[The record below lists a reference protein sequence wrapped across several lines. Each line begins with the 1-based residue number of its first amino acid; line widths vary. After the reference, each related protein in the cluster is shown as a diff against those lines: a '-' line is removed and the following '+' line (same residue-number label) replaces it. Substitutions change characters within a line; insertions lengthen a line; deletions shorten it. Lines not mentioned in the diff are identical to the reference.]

1 MRGKTEKQQQPSISG
16 MDVRR
21 LIQGKSTQEVT
32 AFLLKSMGE
41 NEAFR
46 RKVLA
51 WVVETSAGDLPREAV
66 LGELL
71 GWVDEVFDI
80 WRGRVPKTPK
90 LKDLA
95 PVKAAVKKHPDLAV
109 PVYLAMLEG
118 VIGFLV
124 EFGGGPDSF
133 YSAAISYGKQI
144 AVSLDRVADQQLRD
158 EYLFRL
164 ESVAAKA
171 EDIGMWLATS

>member
-16 MDVRR
+16 ADVRR
-21 LIQGKSTQEVT
+21 LIQGKSIQEVT

-51 WVVETSAGDLPREAV
+51 WLVETSADDLPREAV

-71 GWVDEVFDI
+71 GWVDEAFDI
-80 WRGRVPKTPK
+80 WRGRVPTTPK

-118 VIGFLV
+118 VIGSLA
-124 EFGGGPDSF
+124 EFGGGPDSL
-133 YSAAISYGKQI
+133 YSAAINYGKQFL
-144 AVSLDRVADQQLRD
+144 VNLDRVADQRLRD

-164 ESVAAKA
+164 KSLAARA
-171 EDIGMWLATS
+171 EDIGLWLPTS